1 MFAVGTS
8 DSEIAEE
15 RLRRMILFIAEGE
28 PNSLIAHEN
37 IKKICDAHSNYECHI
52 QLVNVLEDY
61 LIAQEHN
68 VLVTPCL
75 VLLYPS
81 PRVSIAGTLKDSAK
95 VCAAL
100 RIN

>member
-1 MFAVGTS
+1 MSTVCIS

-28 PNSLIAHEN
+28 PNSLIAQEN
-37 IKKICDAHSNYECHI
+37 LKKICDAHSKYECHI
-52 QLVNVLEDY
+52 QLVNVLENY
-61 LIAQEHN
+61 LTAQEYN

-75 VLLYPS
+75 VLLRPL
-81 PRVSIAGTLKDSAK
+81 PRVSIVGTLKDSAK

-100 RIN
+100 RLI

>member
-1 MFAVGTS
+1 MNAVGKS

-28 PNSLIAHEN
+28 PNSLIAQEN
-37 IKKICDAHSNYECHI
+37 IKKICDAHSKYECHM
-52 QLVNVLEDY
+52 QLINVLEDY
-61 LIAQEHN
+61 LTAQEHN

-81 PRVSIAGTLKDSAK
+81 PRVSIAGTLKDSTK

-100 RIN
+100 RMI